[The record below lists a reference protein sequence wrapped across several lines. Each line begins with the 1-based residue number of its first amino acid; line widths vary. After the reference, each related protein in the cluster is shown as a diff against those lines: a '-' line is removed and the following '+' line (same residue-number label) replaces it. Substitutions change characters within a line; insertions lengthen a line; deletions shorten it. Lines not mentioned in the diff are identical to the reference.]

1 MRINWKVTIIKLL
14 TLIPIYT
21 HSLLTDIHWSKW
33 LNHENH
39 ICELTVKEIS
49 IEASSQHWTLLK
61 KWKSEYLH
69 KVSDVYH
76 NNYLM
81 QCLKV
86 IYADGNRSLIHKRE
100 LSPWYITESCSRWE
114 GSYILVTRCTILHF
128 GNFAKAVWQHVSH
141 LVSWYLHCAVL
152 SDVCCEM

>member
-1 MRINWKVTIIKLL
+1 MLVFKKNLLVPIYSKLHSKSWDYLYLYTNFTCMTDATWIMRINWKATIIKLL
-14 TLIPIYT
+14 TIYT
-21 HSLLTDIHWSKW
+21 HSLLTDIHWPK
-33 LNHENH
+33 
-39 ICELTVKEIS
+39 
-49 IEASSQHWTLLK
+49 
-61 KWKSEYLH
+61 
-69 KVSDVYH
+69 YH

-100 LSPWYITESCSRWE
+100 LSPWYITESCSRRE

-128 GNFAKAVWQHVSH
+128 GNIAKEVWQHVSH